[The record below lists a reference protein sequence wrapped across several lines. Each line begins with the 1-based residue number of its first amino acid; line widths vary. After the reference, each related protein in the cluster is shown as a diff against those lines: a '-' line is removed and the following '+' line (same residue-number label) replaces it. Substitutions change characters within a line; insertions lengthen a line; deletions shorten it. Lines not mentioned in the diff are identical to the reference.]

1 MDAGEALSLYKS
13 RDTFEK
19 LFRGDKSYLG
29 NSAERV
35 YSVESIDIKVFIE
48 FAALIIRNRIY
59 TRLKEE
65 MDKNNKKLN
74 YMTVL
79 AALKELEKIEMIKCS
94 DNEYR
99 LNHAVTAKRKRSLV
113 HLE

>member
-1 MDAGEALSLYKS
+1 MDAGEVLSLYKS

-35 YSVESIDIKVFIE
+35 YSVEFIDTKVFIE

-74 YMTVL
+74 YMTVP
-79 AALKELEKIEMIKCS
+79 AALKNLKK
-94 DNEYR
+94 
-99 LNHAVTAKRKRSLV
+99 
-113 HLE
+113 